1 MIQDSPLFKHCAGI
15 TLSVPLTG
23 LKKWDKSEEI
33 LNDSPIAYMNAS
45 QPSQELDNTYDL
57 NYCPGKLQYYY
68 FSLIFYTNDIGIS
81 GCYSNNIRCCIKRKF
96 L

>member
-1 MIQDSPLFKHCAGI
+1 
-15 TLSVPLTG
+15 
-23 LKKWDKSEEI
+23 
-33 LNDSPIAYMNAS
+33 MNAS